1 MLAKQGSYQNSALCW
16 VIPLNLDRN
25 VGESLAWNDVF
36 AGVAQLVERK
46 LPKLEVAGS
55 NPVARSISSS
65 FKLSKKFQTLEIM
78 LIKIMLIKIILAL
91 WLVAY
96 GKAR

>member
-1 MLAKQGSYQNSALCW
+1 M
-16 VIPLNLDRN
+16 
-25 VGESLAWNDVF
+25 
-36 AGVAQLVERK
+36 VERK

-65 FKLSKKFQTLEIM
+65 FKLSKKFQTLEIILIGIMRIKIM
-78 LIKIMLIKIILAL
+78 LIKIILIKIILAL

-96 GKAR
+96 GKTR

>member
-1 MLAKQGSYQNSALCW
+1 M
-16 VIPLNLDRN
+16 
-25 VGESLAWNDVF
+25 
-36 AGVAQLVERK
+36 VERK

-65 FKLSKKFQTLEIM
+65 FKLSKKFQTLEIILIGIM
-78 LIKIMLIKIILAL
+78 RIKIMLIKIILAL